1 MLTRKFVTVYGF
13 VGIGIMAVLLM
24 LMWFKMVPESYFIP
38 LFAVALVIW
47 ASRIIMRM
55 MLAKK
60 ERSEASSNSQT
71 SNPSS

>member
-13 VGIGIMAVLLM
+13 VGIGVMAVLLM
-24 LMWFKMVPESYFIP
+24 LLWFKLVPESWFIP

-47 ASRIIMRM
+47 ASRVIMRM

-60 ERSEASSNSQT
+60 ERSEESAQT